1 VFAGPRSMPTMGSP
15 MASPDAG
22 QRFVELLTMMTRLR
36 GDGGCPWDREQTP
49 ESLRP
54 FLVEETYEVLDAL
67 ESGDPGRIREELGDL
82 LFQVVFH
89 AEIARERG
97 EFSMTELLDALVAK
111 MTRRHPHVFGD
122 HPVGTAAEALA
133 QWEAIKKAE
142 HNGPPRSALAGVP
155 RSLPALHRAQ
165 RVQHKAARVG
175 FDWASAPD
183 ALDKVH
189 EELGEVTEALRRN
202 DAGALRDELG
212 DLFFSV
218 VNVAR
223 LASVDPEGALQA
235 AVERF
240 GRRFASMEEAARSG
254 GRELAGLS
262 PEDLEQLWI
271 RAKSLE

>member
-1 VFAGPRSMPTMGSP
+1 MS
-15 MASPDAG
+15 SPDAG

-36 GDGGCPWDREQTP
+36 GDGGCPWDREQTR

-67 ESGDPGRIREELGDL
+67 DTGDPRHIREELGDL

-97 EFSMTELLDALVAK
+97 EFSMADLLEALVAK

-122 HPVGTAAEALA
+122 RPVGSAR
-133 QWEAIKKAE
+133 
-142 HNGPPRSALAGVP
+142 PRPWPSGKRSRTP
-155 RSLPALHRAQ
+155 RATDRRGRRSRACPRALPALHRAQ

-175 FDWASAPD
+175 FDWPD
-183 ALDKVH
+183 AAGALEKVR
-189 EELGEVTEALRRN
+189 EELGEVTEALRQ
-202 DAGALRDELG
+202 GGGEALRAELG
-212 DLFFSV
+212 DLLFAV

-235 AVERF
+235 AVDRF
-240 GRRFASMEEAARSG
+240 SRRFASMEDSRPRRGPGAGGPVPRRAGTALDPGEVLGKTGLRRSK
-254 GRELAGLS
+254 GRL
-262 PEDLEQLWI
+262 
-271 RAKSLE
+271 R